1 MKRVRAAG
9 VDAAP
14 IHSCEE
20 GLARIGA
27 ELREDDAVLLLTSG
41 DLGGLIEQL
50 PRLAEK
56 RFPRLGAA

>member
-1 MKRVRAAG
+1 MERVRAAG
-9 VDAAP
+9 VEATP
-14 IHSCEE
+14 IHSREE

-27 ELREDDAVLLLTSG
+27 ELRKDDAVLLLTSG

-56 RFPRLGAA
+56 RFPLLDSA